1 MYKDVLSLYQS
12 VPAGAKF
19 LSEEAPDVG
28 NFVQSKEEIDY
39 LSVV

>member
-19 LSEEAPDVG
+19 LPEEAPDVG
-28 NFVQSKEEIDY
+28 N
-39 LSVV
+39 LSNPKKK